1 VSTVR
6 FLVRGLVQGV
16 GFRWFVAR
24 HARGLG
30 LSGYARNLPDGSV
43 EVLARGGDSTVLARF
58 EELLAKGP
66 DYARVEGVSRQDEPD
81 DLVTT
86 RSFDIR

>member
-1 VSTVR
+1 MSTAR

-30 LSGYARNLPDGSV
+30 LRGYARNLPDGAV
-43 EVLARGGDSTVLARF
+43 EVVASGTDASVLGQLHGLLTRGPELARVDA
-58 EELLAKGP
+58 
-66 DYARVEGVSRQDEPD
+66 VERHDEPD
-81 DLVTT
+81 DFVTT

>member
-1 VSTVR
+1 VSAAR

-24 HARGLG
+24 QARALG
-30 LSGYARNLPDGSV
+30 LTGYARNMPDGAV
-43 EVLARGGDSTVLARF
+43 EILARGADGATLGRLEQLLAR
-58 EELLAKGP
+58 GP
-66 DYARVEGVSRQDEPD
+66 ERARVDAVERYDEED
-81 DLVTT
+81 DPVTM

>member
-1 VSTVR
+1 MSAAR

-24 HARGLG
+24 QARALG
-30 LSGYARNLPDGSV
+30 LTGYARNLPDGAV
-43 EVLARGGDSTVLARF
+43 EVLARSADAAALARL
-58 EELLAKGP
+58 ERLLTRGP
-66 DYARVEGVSRQDEPD
+66 EHARVDTVERHDEAD
-81 DLVTT
+81 DFVTT